1 MKIFNIITLLTS
13 FINTINSCIIEKPD
27 CNYEYVCPKI
37 TEITDC
43 GEDGIDGFA
52 TYQLSLTIKPN
63 KQIKNI
69 FLFILLV
76 IGLGFIYKFIF
87 GSNNEIQLNKVF
99 WHDSRLLHG
108 VLYITATYYLYVDN
122 INLNSI
128 TLSLDIIFSFLYRF
142 LLNK

>member
-1 MKIFNIITLLTS
+1 MNIHPLWTVCIFVRLLLIFIIRYS
-13 FINTINSCIIEKPD
+13 YK
-27 CNYEYVCPKI
+27 
-37 TEITDC
+37 
-43 GEDGIDGFA
+43 
-52 TYQLSLTIKPN
+52 N

-69 FLFILLV
+69 FLFILLA

-99 WHDSRLLHG
+99 WDDSRLLHG
-108 VLYITATYYLYVDN
+108 VLYITATYYLYVNN

-128 TLSLDIIFSFLYRF
+128 TLSIDIIFSFLYRF

>member
-1 MKIFNIITLLTS
+1 MNIHPLWAVCIFVRLLLIFIIRY
-13 FINTINSCIIEKPD
+13 
-27 CNYEYVCPKI
+27 NYKNN
-37 TEITDC
+37 
-43 GEDGIDGFA
+43 
-52 TYQLSLTIKPN
+52 L
-63 KQIKNI
+63 IKNI
-69 FLFILLV
+69 FLFILLA

-108 VLYITATYYLYVDN
+108 VLYLTACYYLYANN

-128 TLSLDIIFSFLYRF
+128 ILLLDIIFSFLYRF

>member
-1 MKIFNIITLLTS
+1 MNIHPLWTVCIFVRLLLIFIIRYS
-13 FINTINSCIIEKPD
+13 YK
-27 CNYEYVCPKI
+27 
-37 TEITDC
+37 
-43 GEDGIDGFA
+43 
-52 TYQLSLTIKPN
+52 N

>member
-1 MKIFNIITLLTS
+1 MNIHPLWAVCIFVRLLLIFIIRY
-13 FINTINSCIIEKPD
+13 
-27 CNYEYVCPKI
+27 NYKNN
-37 TEITDC
+37 
-43 GEDGIDGFA
+43 
-52 TYQLSLTIKPN
+52 L
-63 KQIKNI
+63 IKNI
-69 FLFILLV
+69 FLIILLA

-108 VLYITATYYLYVDN
+108 VLYITAVYYLYVNN

-128 TLSLDIIFSFLYRF
+128 TLLLDIIFSFLYRF

>member
-1 MKIFNIITLLTS
+1 MNIHPLWTVCIFVRLLLIFIIRYS
-13 FINTINSCIIEKPD
+13 YK
-27 CNYEYVCPKI
+27 
-37 TEITDC
+37 
-43 GEDGIDGFA
+43 
-52 TYQLSLTIKPN
+52 N

-69 FLFILLV
+69 FLFILLA

-108 VLYITATYYLYVDN
+108 VLYITATYYLYVNN

-128 TLSLDIIFSFLYRF
+128 TLSIDIIFSFLYRF

>member
-1 MKIFNIITLLTS
+1 MNIHPLWAVCILVRLL
-13 FINTINSCIIEKPD
+13 
-27 CNYEYVCPKI
+27 
-37 TEITDC
+37 
-43 GEDGIDGFA
+43 
-52 TYQLSLTIKPN
+52 LMLTIRYTYKN

>member
-1 MKIFNIITLLTS
+1 MNIHPLWTVCIFVRLLLIFIIRYS
-13 FINTINSCIIEKPD
+13 YK
-27 CNYEYVCPKI
+27 
-37 TEITDC
+37 
-43 GEDGIDGFA
+43 
-52 TYQLSLTIKPN
+52 N

-108 VLYITATYYLYVDN
+108 VLYITATYYLYVNN

-128 TLSLDIIFSFLYRF
+128 TLSIDIIFSFLYRF

>member
-1 MKIFNIITLLTS
+1 MNIHPLWTVCILVRLLLLL
-13 FINTINSCIIEKPD
+13 IIR
-27 CNYEYVCPKI
+27 Y
-37 TEITDC
+37 
-43 GEDGIDGFA
+43 
-52 TYQLSLTIKPN
+52 TYKN

-69 FLFILLV
+69 FLFIVLA
-76 IGLGFIYKFIF
+76 IGIGFIYKFIF

-108 VLYITATYYLYVDN
+108 VLYITASYYLYTNN

-128 TLSLDIIFSFLYRF
+128 TLLLDIIFSFLYRF

>member
-1 MKIFNIITLLTS
+1 MNIHPLWAVCILVRLLL
-13 FINTINSCIIEKPD
+13 ILIIR
-27 CNYEYVCPKI
+27 Y
-37 TEITDC
+37 
-43 GEDGIDGFA
+43 
-52 TYQLSLTIKPN
+52 TYKNNL
-63 KQIKNI
+63 IKNI
-69 FLFILLV
+69 FLFILLA

-108 VLYITATYYLYVDN
+108 VLYITASYYLYANN

-128 TLSLDIIFSFLYRF
+128 TLLLDIIFSFLYRF

>member
-1 MKIFNIITLLTS
+1 MNIHPLWTVCIFVRLLLIFIIRYS
-13 FINTINSCIIEKPD
+13 YK
-27 CNYEYVCPKI
+27 
-37 TEITDC
+37 
-43 GEDGIDGFA
+43 
-52 TYQLSLTIKPN
+52 N

-69 FLFILLV
+69 FLFILLA
-76 IGLGFIYKFIF
+76 IGLGFIYKFIY

-108 VLYITATYYLYVDN
+108 VLYITATYYLYVNN

-128 TLSLDIIFSFLYRF
+128 TLSIDIIFSFLYRF

>member
-1 MKIFNIITLLTS
+1 MNIHPLWAVCILVRLLL
-13 FINTINSCIIEKPD
+13 IIIIR
-27 CNYEYVCPKI
+27 Y
-37 TEITDC
+37 
-43 GEDGIDGFA
+43 
-52 TYQLSLTIKPN
+52 TYKN
-63 KQIKNI
+63 KLIKNI
-69 FLFILLV
+69 FLFILLA

-108 VLYITATYYLYVDN
+108 VLYITAVYYLYVNN

-128 TLSLDIIFSFLYRF
+128 TLLLDIIFSFLYRF